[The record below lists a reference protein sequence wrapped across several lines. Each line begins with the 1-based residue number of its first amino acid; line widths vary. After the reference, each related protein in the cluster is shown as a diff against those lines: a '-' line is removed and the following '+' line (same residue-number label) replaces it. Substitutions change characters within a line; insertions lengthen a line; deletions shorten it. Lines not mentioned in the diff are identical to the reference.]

1 MIAAGD
7 NYAPLRETNIFDA
20 DAGRLTL
27 ALRDALRP
35 IALRLSALTKALD
48 YTVDVKLAASGTEAL
63 QAYQWAKDHLKF
75 ADASALKPYFDE
87 AARVVKKT
95 LNRKP
100 KKPAATPPTPA
111 GQGFLASRP
120 APPAEDSDEE
130 FDAMQSR
137 SSENAARV

>member
-100 KKPAATPPTPA
+100 KKPAATPAPPA
-111 GQGFLASRP
+111 QTFLASRP

-130 FDAMQSR
+130 FDAMLAAAAEEV
-137 SSENAARV
+137 SE